1 MCFSFLR
8 KENKEMNNIIL
19 SIPLNRFGH
28 LATAAALDGID
39 ITRWVKRKI
48 QRGAADGS
56 FARFAAE
63 RKAAMQAAADDA
75 AGNTAAAVADAADT
89 VNPAPST
96 AADA

>member
-1 MCFSFLR
+1 MRAINRHFVDMQTIL
-8 KENKEMNNIIL
+8 L
-19 SIPLNRFGH
+19 SIPAVNFGK

-48 QRGAADGS
+48 QRGAADGTL
-56 FARFAAE
+56 ARFAAE

-75 AGNTAAAVADAADT
+75 AGNTAAAVADVADT

>member
-1 MCFSFLR
+1 MH
-8 KENKEMNNIIL
+8 NIIL

-39 ITRWVKRKI
+39 ITRWVKRKM

-63 RKAAMQAAADDA
+63 RKAAMQAAA
-75 AGNTAAAVADAADT
+75 AVADAADT
-89 VNPAPST
+89 LNPSPTT